1 MNHLTEY
8 TASITELKT
17 PLSKLLRQVKGKP
30 IAILNRNKPSAYL
43 VPASG
48 YENLLELV
56 DDYLLSKEIDKRL
69 SDKSKPIKT
78 TLNEL

>member
-1 MNHLTEY
+1 MNRLTEY

-17 PLSKLLRQVKGKP
+17 PLSKLLRQVKKP

-43 VPASG
+43 VPARG

-69 SDKSKPIKT
+69 SAKSKPIKT
-78 TLNEL
+78 TLLSL